1 MAPGR
6 LPTYHGSVIRSHHLR
21 PRLRLIAV
29 ALVATGCAAATTLG
43 APVVAQ
49 LTPGAA
55 AELQGGL
62 RPAARRF
69 IVEGVETSRSLAELS
84 RVAEST
90 AHSTAVRSL
99 AQQMVTDFGEMD
111 RSLEALARD
120 KAVAV
125 PLQPTSFSHEARQL
139 AGKSGSA
146 FDRAFIPEI
155 TAAAQRQLRLCE
167 AALASAKDPD
177 VRQLAGSL
185 LPMLRD
191 HVNRALALEKSL

>member
-6 LPTYHGSVIRSHHLR
+6 AGTYHGAVNRFEHSHR
-21 PRLRLIAV
+21 GRRLIGA
-29 ALVATGCAAATTLG
+29 ALVAGFAAATTLA
-43 APVVAQ
+43 APALAQ

-55 AELQGGL
+55 AELNGGL

-69 IVEGVETSRSLAELS
+69 LVQGVATSRSLAELS
-84 RVAEST
+84 RLAEAQGNSV
-90 AHSTAVRSL
+90 AVRAL

-111 RSLEALARD
+111 RSLEALAHT
-120 KAVAV
+120 KGVAV
-125 PLQPTSFSHEARQL
+125 PLQPTSFSPGARQL
-139 AGKSGSA
+139 AGTSGAA

-155 TAAAQRQLRLCE
+155 TVAAQRQLQLCE
-167 AALASAKDPD
+167 AALANAKDPD

-191 HVNRALALEKSL
+191 HLNRALALEKGL